1 MIKFYGNR
9 KKFFIFSMTMFAI
22 GIIAF
27 FINGISLDIQF
38 KGGAILKYSFVNEL
52 DKEKAA
58 NIATT
63 TLGRN
68 VNVQEITDIA
78 KKTKQIVL
86 NVAGNE
92 GISAQDQEKLD
103 IALKE
108 EFKDADLK
116 LSESNMV
123 EPFIGQRFFT
133 NGLLAILLAS
143 LLITIYVWW
152 SFKRIASLSLGV
164 MALIAL
170 LHDVAMVLV
179 VFILFKIPLNDSF
192 IAVVLTILGYS
203 MNDTVVIYD
212 RIRENARIMKPNTPV
227 DELVDVSI
235 NQSLTRSIN
244 TALATFVSILIAYIF
259 AFIYNIESIKTFALP
274 MLVGIATGAYSSICV
289 AGPLWVVWQ
298 KRKQNQKQLLKQG
311 K

>member
-9 KKFFIFSMTMFAI
+9 KKFFIFSMSMFII

-27 FINGISLDIQF
+27 FINGVSLDIQF

-52 DKEKAA
+52 NKEKVAEV
-58 NIATT
+58 ATT

-68 VNVQEITDIA
+68 VSAQEIENIA
-78 KKTKQIVL
+78 NKTKQIVL
-86 NVAGNE
+86 NVAGNQ
-92 GISAQDQEKLD
+92 GVSAQDQEKLD

-108 EFKDADLK
+108 NFKDSDLK
-116 LSESNMV
+116 LSESNIV
-123 EPFIGQRFFT
+123 EPFIGKRFFI

-143 LLITIYVWW
+143 LFITIYVWW

-164 MALIAL
+164 FALLAL

-244 TALATFVSILIAYIF
+244 TVLCTFVSILIAYIF
-259 AFIYNIESIKTFALP
+259 ALVYNIESIKTFALP
-274 MLVGIATGAYSSICV
+274 LLVGIATGCYSSICV
-289 AGPLWVVWQ
+289 AGPLWVMWQ
-298 KRKQNQKQLLKQG
+298 KRKENQKGLVKQG